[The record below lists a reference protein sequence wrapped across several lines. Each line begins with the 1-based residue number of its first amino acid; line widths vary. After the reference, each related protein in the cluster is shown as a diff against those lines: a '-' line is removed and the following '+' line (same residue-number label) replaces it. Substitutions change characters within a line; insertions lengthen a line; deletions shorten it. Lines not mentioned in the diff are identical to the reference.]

1 MVKNILE
8 DGSRY
13 EGTDLMN
20 PKKKLLLEKFKE
32 MMQKEQGELVYFL
45 NRKDANS
52 KKYHTYSEE
61 LMRLISTQVDTPR
74 KERLQE
80 RITYINTIQG
90 DILKAIKPLYN
101 ELFDKMIE
109 ELDSNEDNEQIPPK
123 GYSEMLRD
131 DVRFDLIF

>member
-1 MVKNILE
+1 
-8 DGSRY
+8 
-13 EGTDLMN
+13 
-20 PKKKLLLEKFKE
+20 
-32 MMQKEQGELVYFL
+32 
-45 NRKDANS
+45 
-52 KKYHTYSEE
+52 
-61 LMRLISTQVDTPR
+61 MRLISTQVDTPR